1 MGVIFIAGSYGV
13 GKSTLCDH
21 LSSKT
26 KIPCYS
32 AGDIISSVNGEK
44 YGANK
49 AVSDKS
55 TNQDILAAEIKKIL
69 EIHPQIMLAGHFCIF
84 DRFNHVE
91 NLPEETFSNL
101 SIDCILLL
109 EAEAERI
116 IENLGRRDGKG
127 YTTFEIGTL
136 TLQEKECA
144 QLISKKLSVPLIIHK
159 MNFDGTDSET
169 CLNLLKEK
177 LENESFV
184 GY

>member
-21 LSSKT
+21 LSSKI

-32 AGDIISSVNGEK
+32 AGDVISSVNGEK

-49 AVSDKS
+49 AVSNKS
-55 TNQDILAAEIKKIL
+55 TNQNILAAEIKKIL
-69 EIHPQIMLAGHFCIF
+69 EICPRIMLAGHFCIF

-91 NLPEETFSNL
+91 NLPEEVFSNL
-101 SIDCILLL
+101 NIDCILLL
-109 EAEAERI
+109 EAEIERI
-116 IENLGRRDGKG
+116 VRNLCERDGKN
-127 YTTFEIGTL
+127 YTYSEISTL
-136 TLQEKECA
+136 VLKEKEYA
-144 QLISKKLSVPLIIHK
+144 QLISKKLSVPIIIHK
-159 MNFDGTDSET
+159 MNFDGTDAES
-169 CLNLLKEK
+169 CLDLLKEK